1 MIKSILLANTNIALK
16 VSEEETVAVLEKV
29 LQISDPELL
38 NAIAEHISKQD
49 KIIAAYEVTL
59 KEKCEAFNEAQNE
72 IVRLSNNSS
81 ADKNTN
87 GFMYLI
93 DSLNELSMYIS
104 TEVKFGNESS
114 DFKAGYAK
122 VNEKLLKI
130 LEKTLE
136 KVK

>member
-38 NAIAEHISKQD
+38 NAVAEHISKQD

-81 ADKNTN
+81 ADKNAN

>member
-1 MIKSILLANTNIALK
+1 MIKSILLANTNITLK

-81 ADKNTN
+81 ADKNAN

-136 KVK
+136 KVQ

>member
-1 MIKSILLANTNIALK
+1 MIKSILLANSNITLK
-16 VSEEETVAVLEKV
+16 VSEEETIAVLEKV

-38 NAIAEHISKQD
+38 NTIAEHISKQD
-49 KIIAAYEVTL
+49 KIIAAYEVSL

-81 ADKNTN
+81 ADKNTS
-87 GFMYLI
+87 GFIYLV

-104 TEVKFGNESS
+104 AEVKFGNESS

-136 KVK
+136 KVQ